1 MKSTILFLVKMAAIL
16 AIVSAAVV
24 LIVKYLDTIIECFH
38 KIKSKVCSIGGGC
51 CDEIAYDDIDLE
63 DICLD
68 PSCPCD
74 E

>member
-16 AIVSAAVV
+16 AIVSTAVV
-24 LIVKYLDTIIECFH
+24 LIVKYLDTIVACFQ
-38 KIKSKVCSIGGGC
+38 KIKGKICSIGGGC
-51 CDEIAYDDIDLE
+51 CDSEIAYDDIDLE

-68 PSCPCD
+68 PACPC